1 VTVRVISV
9 GLLAACAGAADPAG
23 DRARYLGVLRE
34 PRGPVDARLARCAE
48 IGDADLRG
56 DCALA
61 VAQQEGRRPQGA
73 ISRVCPEVPE
83 GVWRQEC
90 WFLAAEAARR
100 RGEEEAA
107 VELCARSG
115 PFAED
120 CAQHLWQGEVYRL
133 IHDRGP
139 VAFGP
144 QLSAARRAHDA
155 WAARLGAGEAFSS
168 RFWAKYYQNGFEGVG
183 ARVDL
188 EACAPLPDADAA
200 RCVAAGVELY
210 ARELRPR
217 AEREGV
223 DLCRTPPWTSA
234 ELAGVVPCTPD
245 PRLDAVLAGLCGA
258 SARPDR

>member
-1 VTVRVISV
+1 VGVIRSVV
-9 GLLAACAGAADPAG
+9 GLLVACAGTADPAG

-34 PRGPVDARLARCAE
+34 PRGPTGERLARCAQ
-48 IGDADLRG
+48 IGDRDLRG

-61 VAQQEGRRPQGA
+61 VAQQEGRRPDGA
-73 ISRVCPEVPE
+73 IERICPEVPD
-83 GVWRQEC
+83 GVWQHEC

-100 RGEEEAA
+100 RGQEDAA
-107 VELCARSG
+107 VELCVRSG
-115 PFAED
+115 PFTED
-120 CAQHLWQGEVYRL
+120 CAQHLWQGEVHRL

-139 VAFGP
+139 VAFGL
-144 QLSAARRAHDA
+144 QLPAARRAHDA

-188 EACAPLPDADAA
+188 GACAPLPEADAA
-200 RCVAAGVELY
+200 RCASAAVELY

-223 DLCRTPPWTSA
+223 DLCRRPPWTSA
-234 ELAGVVPCTPD
+234 ELERVVPCAPD
-245 PRLDAVLAGLCGA
+245 PRLDAVLAEICAGSAGA
-258 SARPDR
+258 DR